1 MREQKN
7 KEEKNYIFGIHAIIE
22 TIKAGKTI
30 DKLFIQKGLHN
41 DAFAE
46 LWKLVRLRRVNY
58 KHVPLEKINR
68 LTKKNHQGVFAFL
81 SPIDFHKIEDIIPRL
96 YEEGK
101 NPLIL
106 VMDRITDVRNFGAIA
121 RTAECVGAHT
131 ILIPELNSAA
141 INADAAKT
149 SSGALH
155 RIPVSRTWNLKL
167 SLQLMKD
174 SGIQIIG
181 CTEKTQDTI
190 YNADFTKPT
199 AIILGSGNDEIAS
212 GDQYRRENLRR
223 SIALNC
229 DLEEGTV
236 IKEEHLTMLR
246 PPVGFSWDDKY
257 LILGKKTKISLKKRQ
272 ILKQDH
278 FQ

>member
-141 INADAAKT
+141 INADAVKT

-199 AIILGSGNDEIAS
+199 AIILGSEEDGISPE
-212 GDQYRRENLRR
+212 L
-223 SIALNC
+223 LKMC
-229 DLEEGTV
+229 D
-236 IKEEHLTMLR
+236 M
-246 PPVGFSWDDKY
+246 
-257 LILGKKTKISLKKRQ
+257 KTKIPINGKISSLNVSVATGVICYELLRQ
-272 ILKQDH
+272 RN
-278 FQ
+278 

>member
-1 MREQKN
+1 MN

-22 TIKAGKTI
+22 TIKSGKTI

-81 SPIDFHKIEDIIPRL
+81 SPIDFHKIEDVIPRI

-141 INADAAKT
+141 INADAVKT

-199 AIILGSGNDEIAS
+199 AIILGSEEDGISPE
-212 GDQYRRENLRR
+212 L
-223 SIALNC
+223 LKMC
-229 DLEEGTV
+229 D
-236 IKEEHLTMLR
+236 M
-246 PPVGFSWDDKY
+246 
-257 LILGKKTKISLKKRQ
+257 KTKIPINGKISSLNVSVATGVICYELLRQ
-272 ILKQDH
+272 RN
-278 FQ
+278 